1 MLNKNLEIE
10 LNKQQILP
18 ILNTTELHDDIKR
31 LEVFLSNN
39 SHIKNIEITL
49 RQENSFEIAKE
60 LNKNFTNVN
69 FGLGSILSEEDYF
82 KGKEAGFHFFC
93 ITWEKVTNHSQL
105 RWVGPQKGVTHLAAA
120 AFFNAIWDLISKIYN
135 KPLWRYIIDLE
146 TEQLLDKLS
155 FSYIDDVITKKE
167 AAKIIDKK
175 KQNLPSNIDELNS
188 TIFPAYTTAA
198 GWLGYSDDKMKDLV
212 NYGGI

>member
-69 FGLGSILSEEDYF
+69 FGLGSILSEEDYL
-82 KGKEAGFHFFC
+82 KGKDAGFHFFVSPG
-93 ITWEKVTNHSQL
+93 IVKSLVKNRVINYIPGGET
-105 RWVGPQKGVTHLAAA
+105 
-120 AFFNAIWDLISKIYN
+120 ISEFMY
-135 KPLWRYIIDLE
+135 
-146 TEQLLDKLS
+146 LLDNGYKNIK
-155 FSYIDDVITKKE
+155 FF
-167 AAKIIDKK
+167 
-175 KQNLPSNIDELNS
+175 PSNL
-188 TIFPAYTTAA
+188 A
-198 GWLGYSDDKMKDLV
+198 GGQKKLV
-212 NYGGI
+212 SIENILKQASFIPTGGINKKNYMDFISLKNVLCVGMSKFDD

>member
-31 LEVFLSNN
+31 LKVFLSNN

-69 FGLGSILSEEDYF
+69 FGLGSILSEEDYL
-82 KGKEAGFHFFC
+82 KGKDAGFNFFVSPG
-93 ITWEKVTNHSQL
+93 IVKSLVKNRVINYIPGGET
-105 RWVGPQKGVTHLAAA
+105 
-120 AFFNAIWDLISKIYN
+120 ISEFMY
-135 KPLWRYIIDLE
+135 
-146 TEQLLDKLS
+146 LLDNGYKNIK
-155 FSYIDDVITKKE
+155 FF
-167 AAKIIDKK
+167 
-175 KQNLPSNIDELNS
+175 PSNL
-188 TIFPAYTTAA
+188 A
-198 GWLGYSDDKMKDLV
+198 GGQKKLV
-212 NYGGI
+212 SIENILKQASFIPTGGINKKNYMDFITLKNVLCVGMSKFDD

>member
-60 LNKNFTNVN
+60 LNKNFSNVN
-69 FGLGSILSEEDYF
+69 FGLGSILSEEDYL
-82 KGKEAGFHFFC
+82 KGKDAGFNFFVSPG
-93 ITWEKVTNHSQL
+93 IVKSLVKNRVINYIPGGETISEFMYLLDNGYKNIKFFPSNL
-105 RWVGPQKGVTHLAAA
+105 AGGQKK
-120 AFFNAIWDLISKIYN
+120 LISIEN
-135 KPLWRYIIDLE
+135 IL
-146 TEQLLDKLS
+146 
-155 FSYIDDVITKKE
+155 KE
-167 AAKIIDKK
+167 
-175 KQNLPSNIDELNS
+175 
-188 TIFPAYTTAA
+188 
-198 GWLGYSDDKMKDLV
+198 V
-212 NYGGI
+212 NFIPTGGINKKNYMDFVSLKNVLCVGMSKFDN

>member
-69 FGLGSILSEEDYF
+69 FGLGSILSEEDYL
-82 KGKEAGFHFFC
+82 KGKDAGFHFFVSPG
-93 ITWEKVTNHSQL
+93 IVKSLVKNRVINYIPGGET
-105 RWVGPQKGVTHLAAA
+105 
-120 AFFNAIWDLISKIYN
+120 ISEFMY
-135 KPLWRYIIDLE
+135 
-146 TEQLLDKLS
+146 LLDNGYKNIK
-155 FSYIDDVITKKE
+155 FF
-167 AAKIIDKK
+167 
-175 KQNLPSNIDELNS
+175 PSNL
-188 TIFPAYTTAA
+188 A
-198 GWLGYSDDKMKDLV
+198 GGQKKLV
-212 NYGGI
+212 SIENILKQASFIPTGGINKKNYMDFITLKNVLCVGMSKFDD